1 MPWLYLEHNVQP
13 ASQWLPRQCNNLVF
27 SLAVQAVGGG
37 KQKDHPRHLGS
48 ADDAQE
54 PGHLSTSHP
63 EQVSGLL
70 GAGEQG
76 LGKATPVRFA

>member
-76 LGKATPVRFA
+76 LGKATPVGFA